1 MTALGAD
8 GVGTGSS
15 QCDCRLVDV
24 FELGLVL
31 VPVLLASSLVS
42 VSDDV
47 VRRHLAPNTVE
58 VLILGDHP
66 KKSQTMML
74 TCACSGQGVHRS

>member
-15 QCDCRLVDV
+15 QWDCRLVDV
-24 FELGLVL
+24 FEFGLVL
-31 VPVLLASSLVS
+31 VPVLLASKPVS
-42 VSDDV
+42 VSGDV

-58 VLILGDHP
+58 VLVLGDHP
-66 KKSQTMML
+66 TKVK
-74 TCACSGQGVHRS
+74 H

>member
-15 QCDCRLVDV
+15 QWDGRLVDV
-24 FELGLVL
+24 FDFGLVL
-31 VPVLLASSLVS
+31 VPVLCGANLVS
-42 VSDDV
+42 VSGDV

-58 VLILGDHP
+58 VLELGADP
-66 KKSQTMML
+66 TKLNTNSYLCWQW
-74 TCACSGQGVHRS
+74 ARSTS

>member
-15 QCDCRLVDV
+15 QWDGRLVDV
-24 FELGLVL
+24 FDFGLVL
-31 VPVLLASSLVS
+31 VPVLLASTPVS
-42 VSDDV
+42 VSGDV

-58 VLILGDHP
+58 VLVLGDHP
-66 KKSQTMML
+66 KKSNNDAYLCLQ
-74 TCACSGQGVHRS
+74 